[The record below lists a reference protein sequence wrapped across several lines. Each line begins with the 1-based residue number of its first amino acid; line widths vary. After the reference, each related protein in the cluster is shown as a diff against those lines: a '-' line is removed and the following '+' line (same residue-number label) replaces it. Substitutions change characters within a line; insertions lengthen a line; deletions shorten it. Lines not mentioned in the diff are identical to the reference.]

1 MSRYRKRYR
10 RNIGLERALQH
21 IEDAKQLSAEL
32 GGTDKDVKEYFFNLP
47 KNKLDKLFNS
57 YGKQYGNDVKEYAI
71 ETFDSWKSGSR
82 KMSGL
87 VAGRLYNLL
96 PPMMP
101 METKYSMVK
110 VLWNK
115 YGPKTNK
122 VLNVGGGVNANE
134 IYSEAKNYL
143 IKTVQDWEV
152 HENLKKRFSWLSS
165 GDVDVYEK
173 LLNHYKDLE
182 KVQIIAGLK
191 NKMPVLVD
199 FINKN
204 EAITTSLTETIS
216 IVNHKLEIKFNT
228 NKEGISITDP
238 ELYTPVYN
246 TVSENQSPGVPIFVW
261 IIIGLFILIFIAGS

>member
-1 MSRYRKRYR
+1 MFKIGEFIYPWGSGHYSRMMRL
-10 RNIGLERALQH
+10 NDALSDQ
-21 IEDAKQLSAEL
+21 I
-32 GGTDKDVKEYFFNLP
+32 KDEF
-47 KNKLDKLFNS
+47 
-57 YGKQYGNDVKEYAI
+57 
-71 ETFDSWKSGSR
+71 
-82 KMSGL
+82 
-87 VAGRLYNLL
+87 
-96 PPMMP
+96 
-101 METKYSMVK
+101 
-110 VLWNK
+110 
-115 YGPKTNK
+115 
-122 VLNVGGGVNANE
+122 
-134 IYSEAKNYL
+134 
-143 IKTVQDWEV
+143 EV
-152 HENLKKRFSWLSS
+152 HFSSK
-165 GDVDVYEK
+165 GHVYEK